1 MSSLDLANKFKAYLE
16 AGDEPG
22 ARSCFKPDAGI
33 WHNYD
38 GRTQTVDQNMATFKN
53 ILEKTK
59 SRHYDIKRLVEI
71 PGGFLQQHVLRVETH
86 DGTKLA
92 ADAIAVVL
100 VEDDKIARIEEF
112 LDPTPLASL
121 R

>member
-1 MSSLDLANKFKAYLE
+1 MSNLDLAHKFKAYLE

-22 ARSCFKPDAGI
+22 ARSCFKPDAAI

-38 GRTQTVDQNMATFKN
+38 GKTQTVDQNMSTFRN
-53 ILEKTK
+53 IVSKTK
-59 SRHYDIKRLVEI
+59 SRRYDIKRLIDI

-86 DGTKLA
+86 DDRNLA
-92 ADAIAVVL
+92 ADAIAIVV
-100 VEDDKIARIEEF
+100 VEDGKIVRIEEY
-112 LDPTPLASL
+112 LDPSPLATL

>member
-1 MSSLDLANKFKAYLE
+1 MSCIDFANRFKVCLE

-22 ARSCFKPDAGI
+22 ARACFHPKAGI

-38 GRTQTVDQNMATFKN
+38 GKTQTVDQNMATFKN
-53 ILEKTK
+53 IVAKTK
-59 SRHYDIKRLVEI
+59 SRHYDIVRLVDI
-71 PGGFLQQHVLRVETH
+71 PGGYLQQHMLRVETL
-86 DGTKLA
+86 GGEKIA

-100 VEDDKIARIEEF
+100 VENDQIVRIEEY
-112 LDPTPLASL
+112 LDPTPLAAL

>member
-1 MSSLDLANKFKAYLE
+1 MSALDLANKFKSRLE

-22 ARSCFKPDAGI
+22 ARACFRPDAGI

-38 GRTQTVDQNMATFKN
+38 RRTQTVDQNMATFKN
-53 ILEKTK
+53 IISKTK
-59 SRHYDIKRLVEI
+59 SRTYDIQRMVEI
-71 PGGFLQQHVLRVETH
+71 PGGWLQQHILRVVTLDDKTIE
-86 DGTKLA
+86 

-100 VEDDKIARIEEF
+100 VEDGKIARIEEY
-112 LDPTPLASL
+112 LDPTPLATL